1 MRVKV
6 NMWKCLNFIFLSTVY
21 DFSSLNTKNTIRT
34 GVRRTDDHISFDE
47 LRMKKRRENKGEKS

>member
-47 LRMKKRRENKGEKS
+47 LRMKKTARK